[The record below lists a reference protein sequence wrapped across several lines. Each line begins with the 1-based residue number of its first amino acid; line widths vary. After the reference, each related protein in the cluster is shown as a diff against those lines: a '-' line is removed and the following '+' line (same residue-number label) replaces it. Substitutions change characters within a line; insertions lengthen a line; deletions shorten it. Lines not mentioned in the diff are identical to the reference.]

1 MSEEIWQKLPLGSK
15 LPADYFPT
23 LKLRH
28 WRTATRDHGTL
39 LVNIIQLFQMVTQ
52 SALSRVPF
60 YIQVNCDRILDRH
73 TSSPFTAVEGLLV
86 LFETV
91 WWAGSMDPQQFALPL
106 QLHGNSFAMSSGQVP
121 KLSAGY
127 NEGGGGGQEAELNQQ
142 NMTSSSSVSS
152 RLNPDEQSECPL
164 EPVVHCHGKGK
175 LDIKSRSCSLLTICR
190 SEVIFPW
197 MNPRTTGSEQ
207 SGNWFCSLSV
217 PL

>member
-23 LKLRH
+23 PKLCH

-91 WWAGSMDPQQFALPL
+91 
-106 QLHGNSFAMSSGQVP
+106 
-121 KLSAGY
+121 
-127 NEGGGGGQEAELNQQ
+127 
-142 NMTSSSSVSS
+142 
-152 RLNPDEQSECPL
+152 
-164 EPVVHCHGKGK
+164 
-175 LDIKSRSCSLLTICR
+175 
-190 SEVIFPW
+190 
-197 MNPRTTGSEQ
+197 
-207 SGNWFCSLSV
+207 
-217 PL
+217 